1 MNIRQITP
9 PYQWGVKALVA
20 FILTFVLA
28 SCSKDESINTG
39 ERVIRIEANSTR
51 TYYAISKTE
60 GITYTS
66 TTSTGIAC
74 LINQDTKHPKWIL
87 SYEEIAKR
95 LDISLSHASTMQ
107 IAFTKVLKDGLW
119 RFAVQ
124 FDGQKEGSEYSI
136 DVNPE
141 TGSIEWVQSIEEMP
155 DGEITLK
162 FEH

>member
-1 MNIRQITP
+1 MD
-9 PYQWGVKALVA
+9 A
-20 FILTFVLA
+20 
-28 SCSKDESINTG
+28 G
-39 ERVIRIEANSTR
+39 ERVICISASGTR
-51 TYYAISKTE
+51 TYYAINETD
-60 GITYTS
+60 GITYT
-66 TTSTGIAC
+66 TDGIVY
-74 LINQDTKHPKWIL
+74 LINHDIKHPKWIL

-136 DVNPE
+136 DVNPD

-155 DGEITLK
+155 DGEVTLH
-162 FEH
+162 FNH

>member
-28 SCSKDESINTG
+28 SCSKDESIDTG

-66 TTSTGIAC
+66 TGIAC

-87 SYEEIAKR
+87 SYEDIAKQ
-95 LDISLSHASTMQ
+95 LNISLSNVSTMH
-107 IAFTKVLKDGLW
+107 IAFTEVLKDGLW

-155 DGEITLK
+155 DGEVTL
-162 FEH
+162 HLNH